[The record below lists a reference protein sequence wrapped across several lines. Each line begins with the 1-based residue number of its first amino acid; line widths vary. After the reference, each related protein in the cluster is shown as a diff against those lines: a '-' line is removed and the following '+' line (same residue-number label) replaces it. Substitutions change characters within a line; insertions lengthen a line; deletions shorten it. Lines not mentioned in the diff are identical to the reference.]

1 MNRRYVTQELR
12 RSRFAAQGSHDRR
25 PLISPHR
32 IGHVVT
38 DACGNGRGR
47 GGDLS

>member
-1 MNRRYVTQELR
+1 MNRRQATQELR
-12 RSRFAAQGSHDRR
+12 RTRAPAQGSHDRR
-25 PLISPHR
+25 PLISPHQ

-38 DACGNGRGR
+38 DARGNGRGG